1 MTTEQKTTLQSEI
14 SLEQLYRIIA
24 QLPFDQRLTLVDEVK
39 REMLREQFQI
49 ISSNPNRKPSSK
61 IAGKGRILEDIISPI
76 VSIEDWNVLA

>member
-14 SLEQLYRIIA
+14 SLEQLYRSIT
-24 QLPFDQRLTLVDEVK
+24 QLSFEQRLTLVDKVK
-39 REMLREQFQI
+39 REMLREQLQI
-49 ISSNPNRKPSSK
+49 TSSNINRRPSSK